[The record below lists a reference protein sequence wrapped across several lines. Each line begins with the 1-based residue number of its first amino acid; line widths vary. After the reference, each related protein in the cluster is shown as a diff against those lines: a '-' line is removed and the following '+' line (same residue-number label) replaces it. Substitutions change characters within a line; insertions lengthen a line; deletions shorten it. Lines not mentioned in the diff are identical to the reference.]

1 MLKEWIA
8 SFKDRVTSLEEMIA
22 SVKDVIIFGAGRS
35 GRDARRYLEE
45 RGVEVILF
53 CDNNLKKQGTIVDSV
68 EVIAP
73 QRLLNHKDTTVI
85 IASDWAGD
93 MAMQLKNMGIERY
106 YDLTPLVSE
115 LGRFEGHFSQQT
127 ILEHIDALEE
137 VLNLFEDEASKKT
150 LLSIIEYRLTMD
162 PSCIERCAFG
172 QYYHPYVR
180 PEKGDTIVD
189 AGAWVGDSCVSFAEH
204 VDRRCRIL
212 SFEPED
218 RNHAILME
226 NIEKRNLT
234 DVVTPVKAGL
244 WNRRCS
250 MYMDVLHENTMLHR
264 IDEEGTQKIEL
275 IPLDEFV
282 EDVDG
287 RIDLVKMDIEGAER
301 EAIDG
306 ARESMLN
313 DRPKLQVCIYHE
325 VDDLW
330 RIPIMIS
337 SMGSG
342 YRFYMSHHSQ
352 ILYDTVLYARPVQNH

>member
-8 SFKDRVTSLEEMIA
+8 SFKDRVTSLEEIIA
-22 SVKDVIIFGAGRS
+22 SVKYVVIFGAGRS

-45 RGVEVILF
+45 RGVEVVFF
-53 CDNNLKKQGTIVDSV
+53 CDNDLKKQGTIVDSI
-68 EVIAP
+68 EVMAP
-73 QRLLNHKDTTVI
+73 QILANHKDTTVI

-93 MAMQLKNMGIERY
+93 MAMQLKNMGIEKY
-106 YDLTPLVSE
+106 YDLTPMAGGQ
-115 LGRFEGHFSQQT
+115 GRFEGHFSRQT

-137 VLNLFEDEASKKT
+137 VLYLLEDEASRRT

-162 PSCIERCAFG
+162 PSCIERCAFE

-189 AGAWVGDSCVSFAEH
+189 AGAWVGDTCVGFANH

-218 RNHAILME
+218 GNYTILME
-226 NIEKRNLT
+226 NIEKRSLT

-244 WNRRCS
+244 WNRSCS

-264 IDEEGTQKIEL
+264 IDEEGTQRIEL
-275 IPLDEFV
+275 LPLDEFV
-282 EDVDG
+282 KGMDC
-287 RIDLVKMDIEGAER
+287 RMDLVKMDIEGAER
-301 EAIDG
+301 KAIEG
-306 ARESMLN
+306 ARESILH

-337 SMGSG
+337 SMDAG

-352 ILYDTVLYARPVQNH
+352 ILYDTILYAEPVESS